1 MAPKQPFMKPAW
13 QATVLALLLLALLA
27 APAWP
32 QYVHGSVRGTV
43 QDPTTAVIPSVSVV
57 LTNTATGVELKTVS
71 NEVGIYVFPSVPPGP
86 YKLEAQSPGMKK
98 FEATL
103 VVQTQQ
109 SATIDITLHPAGTET
124 VISVVDATPM
134 MTSDTASLSHT
145 LERTRIEQ
153 LPLNGRFVG
162 NLLATVPGFTSGND
176 GNWHFDGSREGTF
189 DVVLDGAAL
198 TDQRYGGG
206 TVARPPSLD
215 SIQEFSVIVN
225 SSSARYTRANT
236 VIMTTKGGTNQIH
249 GSLFETNRDNFYGVA
264 RARDNF
270 TGVVS
275 KLVRNEFGGSVGGPV
290 WIPKLYNGKN
300 KTFWFFNYEGLKQ
313 RSGTQGNYR
322 VPNMTTRNGDFSD
335 LVDTAGKMTVLY
347 DPLTT
352 GPGPNYLRQPF
363 SYGGKINNIDPSRL
377 SPFMKYVYSVLPEP
391 NIAGVNGY
399 LGNNYYGPAPSAQNE
414 YTWGARFDH
423 RFSDKDLVYGR
434 ITKAMR
440 STFAPASAGVPTKDG
455 FGNSRTNTMPN
466 ESMSLD
472 WTHTFSPTFFNEF
485 MFSASR
491 TVETAFSGDYSRYYT
506 DELGLPNPNHQ
517 PGYPVMNNIGVG
529 TGRGNYFQPVNWF
542 QQFFN
547 YFIMEDNGTKIKG
560 KHEIQ
565 YGMHLRYDQL
575 TYMPQQQRTAGAV
588 TFQAVTT
595 GLYDP
600 VNSTVGSRVMT
611 NYTGHVAAAAYLG
624 YANYEVRVAKG
635 KYYMR
640 QKEDS
645 FYVQD
650 NWRATNRLTVN
661 LGLRWQFSPYP
672 NDKYYI
678 MSAFSKKDNAI
689 VLGNTLDTFYKINA
703 TTPSFV
709 KVLTGYGAKFET
721 WDQAGLPQKLVNDN
735 WHDIGPHLGFAYR
748 AFDGR
753 KSFVLRGGYALNYML
768 IPIYGWNDR
777 MRMNSPFFGQY
788 QNYQLTDGAQSPAG
802 DGINNW
808 GLINAPTIVAGKNS
822 ANAVNFDK
830 PMGITPGTDSFR
842 NTWFKVAQPTSRVHD
857 WNLTLE
863 KEIMQ
868 NTVLRASYVGNKS
881 TYQDSYDDT
890 NQPMPSYVW
899 MVTQKTTYPTGDAA
913 NTVTR
918 PLSTMPY
925 ADLQEYRKDGW
936 GWANGIKAELERRYS
951 KGVGFQVMYQFFNST
966 KAASH
971 GWYYDSMVSPV
982 SSFLPA
988 EQIPD
993 HHRYMKTYMYK
1004 RDTNIPHDEL
1014 RWNWI
1019 VDVPVGKGK
1028 KFLGHANKFLDAF
1041 VGGWQLTS
1049 MGRWRNNWI
1058 TLPAG
1063 TNWPTGEP
1071 VHYYGRDIPIQ
1082 DCTSGVCRNAFLMWN
1097 GYIPAYLI
1105 NSVDANGKPNGY
1117 MGIPSNYKPATAPLW
1132 PYPADY
1138 RSRTAAND
1146 PNFNNY
1152 GNSYIWLPV
1161 TNQSAPVRFNYSGTA
1176 NDQMYSPVHPW
1187 NGAAILGAGNWNFD
1201 TALFKAFS
1209 IAERA
1214 KLRVQCDTFNTF
1226 NHPGDVASAGGSGV
1240 ASNYGSQNSARVLQL
1255 SMRMTW

>member
-1 MAPKQPFMKPAW
+1 MKTAW
-13 QATVLALLLLALLA
+13 QATGLAVLLLALLA

-32 QYVHGSVRGTV
+32 QFSNGSVRGTV
-43 QDPTTAVIPSVSVV
+43 QDPTAAVIPSVSVT
-57 LTNTATGVELKTVS
+57 LTNTATGVALKTVS
-71 NEVGIYVFPSVPPGP
+71 NEVGMYVFPSVVPGP
-86 YKLEAQSPGMKK
+86 YKIEAESSGMKK
-98 FEATL
+98 FEAT
-103 VVQTQQ
+103 VTVQVQQ
-109 SATIDITLHPAGTET
+109 SATIDITLQPAGTQT
-124 VISVVDATPM
+124 VVSVEDVTPIL
-134 MTSDTASLSHT
+134 TSDTATLSNT

-153 LPLNGRFVG
+153 LPINGRFVG
-162 NLLATVPGFTSGND
+162 NLLAVVSGFSSGSDGWRFD
-176 GNWHFDGSREGTF
+176 GNRTGTF
-189 DVVLDGAAL
+189 DVILDGAAL

-225 SSSARYTRANT
+225 SSSAKYSRANT
-236 VIMTTKGGTNQIH
+236 VIMTTKGGTNEIH

-275 KLVRNEFGGSVGGPV
+275 KLVRNEFGGTVGGPV

-300 KTFWFFNYEGLKQ
+300 KTFWFFNYEGLKE
-313 RSGTQGNYR
+313 RRGTQGNYR
-322 VPNMTTRNGDFSD
+322 VPNMTTRAGDFSD
-335 LVDTAGKMTVLY
+335 LVDTAGKLTVIY
-347 DPLTT
+347 DPLTS

-363 SYGGKINNIDPSRL
+363 NYGGKINNIDPSRL
-377 SPFMKYVYSVLPEP
+377 SPFMKYIYSVMPEP

-399 LGNNYYGPAPSAQNE
+399 LGNNYYGSAPQIQDE

-440 STFAPASAGVPTKDG
+440 SVVRPAQGGVPSLDG
-455 FGNSRTNTMPN
+455 FGNSRTDTQPN

-472 WTHTFSPTFFNEF
+472 WTHTFSPSFFNEF

-491 TVETAFSGDYSRYYT
+491 TVETAFSGDYTRFYT
-506 DELGLPNPNHQ
+506 TELGLPNPNNQ
-517 PGYPVMNNIGVG
+517 PGYPVVNNIGVG
-529 TGRGNYFQPVNWF
+529 TGRSNYFQPANWY

-547 YFIMEDNGTKIKG
+547 YFILEDNGTKIKG

-565 YGMHLRYDQL
+565 YGIHLRLDQL
-575 TYMPQQQRTAGAV
+575 TYMPQQQRTAGNLSFAN
-588 TFQAVTT
+588 VTT
-595 GLYDP
+595 GLYDT
-600 VNSTVGSRVMT
+600 VNSTVSRRTMQ

-624 YANYEVRVAKG
+624 YANYEVRLTKG

-650 NWRATNRLTVN
+650 NWRATRRLTLN

-678 MSAFSKKDNAI
+678 MSSYSKKDNAI
-689 VLGNTLDTFYKINA
+689 VLGNTLDTFYKVRA
-703 TTPSFV
+703 TTQPFV
-709 KVLTGYGAKFET
+709 SLLQGYGMKFET
-721 WDQAGLPQKLVNDN
+721 WDQAGLPQTLVKNN

-748 AFDGR
+748 AFDEK
-753 KSFVLRGGYALNYML
+753 KSFVIRGGYALNYML

-777 MRMNSPFFGQY
+777 MRMNTPFFATY
-788 QNYQLTDGAQSPAG
+788 RNYHLTDGTQSPLG
-802 DGINNW
+802 DGIGNW
-808 GLINAPTIVAGKNS
+808 GLIGVPTIVAGKNS
-822 ANAVNFDK
+822 ANAVSFDK
-830 PMGITPGTDSFR
+830 PMGITPGTESFQ
-842 NTWFKVAQPTSRVHD
+842 NAYFNPDQPTSRVHD

-881 TYQDSYDDT
+881 ARQDSYDDW
-890 NQPMPSYVW
+890 NQQMSDYVW
-899 MVTQKTTYPTGDAA
+899 TVTRKTTYPTGDAA
-913 NTVTR
+913 NVATR
-918 PLSTMPY
+918 PISAGPY
-925 ADLQEYRKDGW
+925 GNLQEWRKDGW
-936 GWANGIKAELERRYS
+936 GWANGIKAELQRRYS
-951 KGVGFQVMYQFFNST
+951 RGYGFQIMYQFFNSN

-971 GWYYDSMVSPV
+971 GWYYDSYVSPV

-993 HHRYMKTYMYK
+993 RNKYMQTYLYK
-1004 RDTNIPHDEL
+1004 RDTGIPHDEI

-1019 VDVPVGKGK
+1019 VDLPFGKGK
-1028 KFLGHANKFLDAF
+1028 KVLGNANKFLDAF
-1041 VGGWQLTS
+1041 VGGWQLSS
-1049 MGRWRNNWI
+1049 MGRWRNYWI
-1058 TLPAG
+1058 NLPTG
-1063 TNWPTGEP
+1063 NNWPTGQKVE
-1071 VHYYGRDIPIQ
+1071 YYGRDIPIQ
-1082 DCTSGVCRNAFLMWN
+1082 DCTSGVCRNAYLMWN

-1105 NSVDANGKPNGY
+1105 NSVDAKTGKPNGY
-1117 MGIPSNYKPATAPLW
+1117 MGIPSNYKPAVAPFS

-1138 RSRTAAND
+1138 RSRTAATD
-1146 PNFNNY
+1146 PNFDNY
-1152 GNSYIWLPV
+1152 GSSYIWLPV
-1161 TNQSAPVRFNYSGTA
+1161 TNQAAPVRFDYSGTA
-1176 NDQMYSPVHPW
+1176 SDSGVASPVHPF
-1187 NGAAILGAGNWNFD
+1187 NGMAILGAGNWNFD
-1201 TALFKAFS
+1201 TALFKSFS

-1214 KLRVQCDTFNTF
+1214 KLRVQCDFFNTL

-1240 ASNYGSQNSARVLQL
+1240 ASNYGSQNGARVLQL